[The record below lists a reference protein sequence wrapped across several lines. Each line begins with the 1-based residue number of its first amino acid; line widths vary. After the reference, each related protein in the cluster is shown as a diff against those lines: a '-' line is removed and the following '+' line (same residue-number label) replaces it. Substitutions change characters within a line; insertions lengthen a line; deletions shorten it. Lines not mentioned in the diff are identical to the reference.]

1 MKERPRLPRETA
13 MTDPFDACEPPAAL
27 ARAAF
32 AGIDLAHG
40 SAFDDRHP
48 DHALVQALRQR
59 FLQALVVDLDDAK
72 ACCQAAFQPR
82 LASAGFDLYLDLM
95 IPAIRTLGEQWETD
109 GMRFEDLS
117 VAYANMH
124 HLLLTHG
131 QAWRVAPA
139 FVQGRPSIVLS
150 TMDPS
155 GHVFGPMIVAN
166 LFRSEGWNVSHN
178 IVGQTELLLDEV
190 ASRRFDVVGLSVG
203 TDHELLRVNPLCAEV
218 RRASLNPGVRVV
230 AGGTVFAQGHAFPF
244 LDVDFVASSAGDA
257 LAWCRGQVSSH
268 RT

>member
-1 MKERPRLPRETA
+1 
-13 MTDPFDACEPPAAL
+13 MTDPFDACEPPAEA

-32 AGIDLAHG
+32 AGIDLAQG
-40 SAFDDRHP
+40 SVFDGHHP

-59 FLQALVVDLDDAK
+59 FLQALVTDLDDAK
-72 ACCQAAFQPR
+72 ACCQAALQPR

-95 IPAIRTLGEQWETD
+95 IPAIRTLGRQWDTD
-109 GMRFEDLS
+109 TLRFEDLS

-131 QAWRVAPA
+131 QAWRMAPV
-139 FVQGRPSIVLS
+139 FVQGRPSILLS
-150 TMDPS
+150 TLDAS
-155 GHVFGPMIVAN
+155 GHIFGPMIVAN

-178 IVGQTELLLDEV
+178 ILGQTDLLLDEV

-203 TDHELLRVNPLCAEV
+203 TDHELLSVNTLCAEV
-218 RRASLNPGVRVV
+218 RRASLNPGVRLV
-230 AGGTVFAQGHAFPF
+230 AGGTVFAQGHAYPF
-244 LDVDFVASSAGDA
+244 LDVDFVAPSAGDA
-257 LAWCRGQVSSH
+257 LAWCRGHVSSH